1 MFLKSNTIYKSSF
14 MLSVFLLI
22 NIVSIGQNNK
32 IASNLSVVSKQQS
45 NIFQLSEDN
54 RPGAWCW
61 FQDQRAIIDNSN
73 PQQPILLTGVVTYGD
88 KGSDKRGDIDLY
100 WAKLSTNLKKPMIK
114 NGRFELD
121 NQLQMDDHAAPAFM
135 IRPDGKYLVTWS
147 MHGNDKYIRTRI
159 SSKSGDPTNWTETVK
174 SDAPRGGI
182 TYTNPY
188 FLSEANDGKG
198 QIFNGIRSRGFD
210 SNYLISNNLGENWI
224 YAGRVLDAEDP
235 WPKDP
240 DGGRAYVKYA
250 SDGKSKVHLFSTD
263 DHPIVNF
270 NKERSASGPYLN
282 SIYYA
287 YIENGKLYKGDGSII
302 DDNLLDDKAFP
313 PTKMTMLLKD
323 STLLGKDV
331 MRRGWVDDIKV
342 APDNNPFGIIQFRAN
357 DNPLDHR
364 YFYVRLKDGK
374 WNVNFLAYAGD
385 FISEVEQPDY
395 TGLASVDAANPD
407 IVFISTSCN
416 PVTGKPLIS
425 KSTKKQQNEIYM
437 GKTSDLGK
445 TWTWAA
451 LTKNSNCDNLRPIV
465 PTWIKGK
472 SLVLWMK
479 GNYPNYREYYTKI
492 VGQIILH

>member
-1 MFLKSNTIYKSSF
+1 MSLKSNRIYKSI
-14 MLSVFLLI
+14 LGLTVFLFI
-22 NIVSIGQNNK
+22 NCLCIAQNNIIVK
-32 IASNLSVVSKQQS
+32 NLSQLSKSHSQV
-45 NIFQLSEDN
+45 FQLSDDD
-54 RPGAWCW
+54 RPAAWCW
-61 FQDQRAIIDNSN
+61 FQDQRAIIDNCD
-73 PQQPILLTGVVTYGD
+73 PQQPILLTGAVTYGD
-88 KGSDKRGDIDLY
+88 KDSDKRGDIDLY
-100 WAKLSTNLKKPMIK
+100 WAKISTNIKKPLLKK
-114 NGRFELD
+114 GRFELD

-135 IRPDGKYLVTWS
+135 VRADGKYLVAWS

-159 SSKSGDPTNWTETVK
+159 SKYSGDPTSWTETVK
-174 SDAPRGGI
+174 SDAPKAGI

-188 FLSEANDGKG
+188 FLSEANNGKG

-210 SNYLISNNLGENWI
+210 SNYLVSNDLGENWN
-224 YAGRVLDAEDP
+224 YAGRVLDADDP

-250 SDGKSKVHLFSTD
+250 GDGKSKVHLFSTD
-263 DHPIVNF
+263 DHPVVNF
-270 NKERSASGPYLN
+270 NKERNASGPYLN

-287 YIENGKLYKGDGSII
+287 YIQNGKLYKDDRTII
-302 DDNLLDDKAFP
+302 DDNLLDDKAVP
-313 PTKMTMLLKD
+313 PTQMTMLLKD
-323 STLLGKDV
+323 STLFGKDA

-385 FISEVEQPDY
+385 YIGETDQPDY

-407 IVFISTSCN
+407 VVFISTSCN

-425 KSTKKQQNEIYM
+425 KVTQKQQNEIFM
-437 GKTSDLGK
+437 GKTADLGK
-445 TWTWAA
+445 TWTWVP
-451 LTKNSNCDNLRPIV
+451 LTKDSKCDNLRPIV
-465 PTWIKGK
+465 PTWTKGK

-479 GNYPNYREYYTKI
+479 GNYPSYREYYTQI
-492 VGQIILH
+492 VGQVIEH